1 MAKFVFRLASVLKQ
15 RLAIE
20 RTKQAAVAALE
31 SRRVALEQSLRD
43 MQRTIDDAR
52 AQWREMLHAGASGAV
67 SAADIRGAGM
77 QAAASFS
84 SQAAGHRIVIQLAGV
99 HTHLKKARAELVEAM
114 KARRAI
120 ELLREKQLEEWKL
133 EQRRLDTNA
142 MDEIASRISGSE
154 SLLNSLL
161 EEAA

>member
-1 MAKFVFRLASVLKQ
+1 MAKFIFRLASVLKQ

-20 RTKQAAVAALE
+20 RTKQAAVASLE
-31 SRRVALEQSLRD
+31 SRRVALEQTLRD
-43 MQRTIDDAR
+43 MQRTIDGAR
-52 AQWREMLHAGASGAV
+52 DEWRHMLHAGASGSV
-67 SAADIRGAGM
+67 SAADVRGAGM

-84 SQAAGHRIVIQLAGV
+84 SQTAAHRIVIQLAGV
-99 HTHLKKARAELVEAM
+99 LTHLKKARAELVEAM

-120 ELLREKQLEEWKL
+120 ELLREKQFEEWKL

-142 MDEIASRISGSE
+142 MDEIAARISGADSP
-154 SLLNSLL
+154 LNPIL